1 MKYLMQLMICLL
13 YTSESVSED
22 KDGVITVT
30 LTNNSLE
37 SSEDVDI
44 ILTNEGDKYSVSAV
58 SYTHLDVYKR
68 QADRVHI
75 VGTNGNRT
83 DLYVKI
89 HELKEPSKETAFENC
104 VADVNIP
111 VGEVFTSP
119 VLEGTNGKL
128 HVSQV
133 YLNEL
138 NFLNLEIDF
147 KRCV

>member
-1 MKYLMQLMICLL
+1 MQQKI
-13 YTSESVSED
+13 
-22 KDGVITVT
+22 I
-30 LTNNSLE
+30 
-37 SSEDVDI
+37 DV
-44 ILTNEGDKYSVSAV
+44 
-58 SYTHLDVYKR
+58 LDT
-68 QADRVHI
+68 ADRVHI

-147 KRCV
+147 KDGMIDKYTCTNFEDE

>member
-1 MKYLMQLMICLL
+1 MSRFM
-13 YTSESVSED
+13 
-22 KDGVITVT
+22 
-30 LTNNSLE
+30 SLR
-37 SSEDVDI
+37 S
-44 ILTNEGDKYSVSAV
+44 L
-58 SYTHLDVYKR
+58 H
-68 QADRVHI
+68 
-75 VGTNGNRT
+75 GNRT

-147 KRCV
+147 KDGMIDKYTCTNFEDNRSSDLRKKTESIYQTMCFSITTHCLWVSLP